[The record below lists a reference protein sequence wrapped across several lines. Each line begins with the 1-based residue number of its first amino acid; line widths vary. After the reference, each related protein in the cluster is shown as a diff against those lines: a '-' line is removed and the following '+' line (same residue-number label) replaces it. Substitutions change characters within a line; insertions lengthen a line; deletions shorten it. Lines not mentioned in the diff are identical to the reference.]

1 MYEFRCDER
10 LNTKNEEST
19 LLTDTGLNMTP
30 KNRDEFKRERFESLM
45 VENDFIWSRIKKD
58 EIRGRKMSSLNYEEY
73 VSLLSSNMTPIM
85 WC

>member
-1 MYEFRCDER
+1 
-10 LNTKNEEST
+10 
-19 LLTDTGLNMTP
+19 MTP
-30 KNRDEFKRERFESLM
+30 KNSDEFKRERFESLM